1 MKKLVLSL
9 FMFLYWG
16 LSVSNAQS
24 KNITGKVI
32 ADNDGLPIPGVS
44 VLIKGT
50 KKATVTGADGKFT
63 ISAAPNDVLQLSYIG
78 FITQDVPVGNQ
89 ALINIKLITDA
100 QTLSEV
106 TVTTALG
113 IKRKPKEIGYATQ
126 QVTGKALTSS
136 RPTNLATGLSG
147 KVAGLQIS
155 QANNQIDAGDQ
166 VRVVLRGNRSFTG
179 NNQALLVLDGVIVPL
194 NQLNSINPNDIES
207 VNILKGANAAALYG
221 SDASNGVMIVS
232 TKRGSADGGSVTYT
246 NSTLMNRLSYFPKMQ
261 TEFGGGTTQDDF
273 GFGQYTPF
281 ENQTFGDR
289 FDGSLRPV
297 GRILQDGTYQMVP
310 YTYKD
315 GEKESFFETGIDEQ
329 NDISYSGGNENGTTY
344 INAQRVNSKGYVP
357 GDKSNRTAI
366 RINGTRKIGKFL
378 ADYSFNYT
386 QRNYDKSTNQ
396 VYNNVINTPGNIPLT
411 EYSDLDSK
419 YGNPN
424 DFYND
429 YYISPYFGLKQ
440 YRNKERR
447 DDLLGN
453 LSLTYKPFDWLSL
466 MARGGLSTKNSQGK
480 DSNYAY
486 TYSDFAHDSG
496 KGVAATQYNRS
507 SVRDYNEFE
516 SRYTGDFLATA
527 TKTFNQFKFTLIGGA
542 QVIQKNYKYMSA
554 QGNNLVVDNL
564 FNLSNRTG
572 EIVGSE
578 LERNSRQLAVFGDL
592 TATYN
597 DFLTVHISGRN
608 EWDSRLGKD
617 NRVFFYPAVDVA
629 ATLTDVI
636 PALKESKVISNLK
649 LRGGISKVSAV
660 QVDPY
665 KLISIINPAGG
676 FPYGN
681 TAGYT
686 LDNQVY
692 DPNLRPETTISK
704 ELGFDIGF
712 LNNRITLETSV
723 YLQNTKDQQILNGI
737 DLSATTG
744 FTSAVINT
752 GESENKGFEFSLN
765 AAPVI
770 GLSNGFRWNVGVNYS
785 YNTNKVLG
793 LYGNLSQIGL
803 GDNNY
808 VVLGQSFPTLQ
819 VSTYQTDPE
828 GRVVVDANTGL
839 PISNPINKDFGQTN
853 PSHILGVNTS
863 FTFKNFTLSGVAE
876 YRSGNVF
883 YSGMASTL
891 DFSGISYTSAQ
902 AGRERFIYPN
912 SVIQTS
918 PGVYVPNTNVTT
930 IQGNGSFWSDG
941 IRTNTASNYVSS
953 AAFWKIREL
962 SLAYQVPSQWLGAHA
977 KFIKN
982 ASIALVGRNLFMFR
996 PSDNIYTDPEINV
1009 GTGNAQG
1016 VNNLNQTPP
1025 TRIYGFTA
1033 TIGF

>member
-1 MKKLVLSL
+1 MKKLVLGL
-9 FMFLYWG
+9 FMFLFCG
-16 LSVSNAQS
+16 LNQIMAQN
-24 KNITGKVI
+24 KTVTGKVVGSS
-32 ADNDGLPIPGVS
+32 DGLPLPGVS

-50 KKATVTGADGKFT
+50 KKATSTSADGKFA
-63 ISAAPNDVLQLSYIG
+63 ISASPNDVLQFTYIG
-78 FITQDVPVGNQ
+78 FVTKDLTIGAESNYNVRLEV
-89 ALINIKLITDA
+89 DA
-100 QTLSEV
+100 QSLGEV

-113 IKRKPKEIGYATQ
+113 IKRKPKELGYATQ
-126 QVTGKALTSS
+126 QVKGSDLTASK
-136 RPTNLATGLSG
+136 PTNLATGLSG
-147 KVAGLQIS
+147 KVAGLQIN

-166 VRVVLRGNRSFTG
+166 VRVVLRGNRSFQG
-179 NNQALLVLDGVIVPL
+179 NNQALLVLDGIIVPL
-194 NQLNSINPNDIES
+194 SQLNSINPNDIDN

-221 SDASNGVMIVS
+221 SEASNGVMIVS
-232 TKRGSADGGSVTYT
+232 TKRGSKDHNGITYT
-246 NSTLMNRLSYFPKMQ
+246 NSTMMNRLSYFPKEQ
-261 TEFGGGTTQDDF
+261 TQFGGGTDQDAY

-297 GRILQDGTYQMVP
+297 GRILEDGTYQMVP
-310 YTYKD
+310 YSYKE
-315 GEKESFFETGIDEQ
+315 GEKEKFFDTGIDEQ
-329 NDISYSGGNENGTTY
+329 NDISYSGGTENSTTY

-357 GDKSNRTAI
+357 GDKSNRTSF
-366 RINGTRKIGKFL
+366 RINGTRKIDKFF

-411 EYSDLDSK
+411 EYSDLNSL

-424 DFYND
+424 NFYND
-429 YYISPYFGLKQ
+429 YYSSPYEGLRRN
-440 YRNKERR
+440 RNKERR

-453 LSLTYKPFDWLSL
+453 LSLTYKPVDWLSL
-466 MARGGLSTKNSQGK
+466 MARGGISTKNSQGK
-480 DSNYAY
+480 DFNYAY
-486 TYSDFAHDSG
+486 TYSDFATQSG
-496 KGVAATQYNRS
+496 KGVAATQYVRS
-507 SVRDYNEFE
+507 SVRDYTEFE

-527 TKTFNQFKFTLIGGA
+527 TKSVDKFKFTLIGGA

-554 QGNNLVVDNL
+554 QGNNLVVDDL
-564 FNLSNRTG
+564 FNLNNRTG

-578 LERNSRQLAVFGDL
+578 LERNSRQLAAFGDF

-597 DFLTVHISGRN
+597 EFVTIHVSGRN
-608 EWDSRLGKD
+608 EWDSRLSNS
-617 NRVFFYPAVDVA
+617 NRSFFYPAVDA
-629 ATLTDVI
+629 AVTLTDAI

-649 LRGGISKVSAV
+649 IRGGVSKVSAV

-665 KLISIINPAGG
+665 KLISTYSAAAN

-681 TAGYT
+681 TAGYSV
-686 LDNQVY
+686 DNTVY
-692 DPNLRPETTISK
+692 DPNLKPETTISK
-704 ELGFDIGF
+704 EIGFDIGF
-712 LNNRITLETSV
+712 LNNRITLETSA
-723 YLQNTKDQQILNGI
+723 YLQNTKDQQIINGI

-744 FTSAVINT
+744 YTSAVINT
-752 GESENKGFEFSLN
+752 GESQNKGIEFSLN
-765 AAPVI
+765 ATPVI
-770 GLSNGFRWNVGVNYS
+770 GFDNGFRWNLGINYS
-785 YNTNKVLG
+785 YNTNKVLSLYQG
-793 LYGNLSQIGL
+793 LNSLGL

-808 VVLGQSFPTLQ
+808 VVVGQSFPTLQ
-819 VSTYQTDPE
+819 VSTYQTDPQ

-839 PISNPINKDFGQTN
+839 PIANPVNKDFGQTN
-853 PSHILGVNTS
+853 PSHNLGINTS

-891 DFSGISYTSAQ
+891 DFAGISYTSGE
-902 AGRERFIYPN
+902 AGRERFVYPN
-912 SVIQTS
+912 SVIETS
-918 PGVYVPNTNVTT
+918 PGVFIPNTNVTT
-930 IQGNGSFWSDG
+930 SQGNGSFWSDG

-962 SLAYQVPSQWLGAHA
+962 SLAYQVPAQWLSSHA